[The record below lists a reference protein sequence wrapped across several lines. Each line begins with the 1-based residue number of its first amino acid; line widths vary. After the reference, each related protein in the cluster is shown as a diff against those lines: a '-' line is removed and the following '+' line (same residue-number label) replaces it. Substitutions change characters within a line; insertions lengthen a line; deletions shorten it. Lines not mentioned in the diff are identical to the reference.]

1 MVVVE
6 AKDAAALAEAAADL
20 FARLAA
26 EAIAARGRFNVALS
40 GGSTPRVLHARLS
53 APDAKRAA
61 RLDWTRVHVFW
72 GDERCV
78 PPDHPD
84 SNYRMARET
93 LLDRVPLPA
102 ANVHRIH
109 GELPPERAAAEYER
123 ALRAYFGDGSLPR
136 FDLILLGLGE
146 DGHTAS
152 LFPGSAA
159 LGEAARW
166 AVAVPH
172 SDPPPPP
179 LPRVSLT
186 LPVLNA
192 AAQVVFLVS
201 GAGKAQRLAQVLR
214 RPGESLP
221 AGRVHPTGG
230 LLWLVD
236 AAAAQDLKEADEH

>member
-1 MVVVE
+1 
-6 AKDAAALAEAAADL
+6 
-20 FARLAA
+20 
-26 EAIAARGRFNVALS
+26 
-40 GGSTPRVLHARLS
+40 
-53 APDAKRAA
+53 
-61 RLDWTRVHVFW
+61 
-72 GDERCV
+72 
-78 PPDHPD
+78 
-84 SNYRMARET
+84 
-93 LLDRVPLPA
+93 
-102 ANVHRIH
+102 VHRVH

-123 ALRAYFGDGSLPR
+123 ALRLFFGDGGLPR

-159 LGEAARW
+159 LDEVARW

-172 SDPPPPP
+172 SSPPPPL

-201 GAGKAQRLAQVLR
+201 GAGKAERLAQVLTG
-214 RPGESLP
+214 PGESLP
-221 AGRVHPTGG
+221 AGRVHPTAGG

-236 AAAAQDLKEADEH
+236 RAAARALKETDEHRTV